1 MSEAPVASALVGQWR
16 VTVKAPTGAMA
27 SQLNIEERDGKLVG
41 SQSGEG
47 TTTPIDELHYD
58 NGQLSWRS
66 KVTKP
71 MSLKLEFTATVA
83 GNEMSGKVNTGFM
96 GSFPFIGMK
105 EA

>member
-1 MSEAPVASALVGQWR
+1 MSETPAASALVGQWS

-27 SQLNIEERDGKLVG
+27 SQLNIEERDGKLTG

-47 TTTPIDELHYD
+47 TTTPIDELRYD

-71 MSLKLEFTATVA
+71 MTLKLEFRASVV
-83 GNEMSGKVNTGFM
+83 GNEMSGKVNTGLM
-96 GSFPFIGMK
+96 GSFPFTGVK
-105 EA
+105 ER